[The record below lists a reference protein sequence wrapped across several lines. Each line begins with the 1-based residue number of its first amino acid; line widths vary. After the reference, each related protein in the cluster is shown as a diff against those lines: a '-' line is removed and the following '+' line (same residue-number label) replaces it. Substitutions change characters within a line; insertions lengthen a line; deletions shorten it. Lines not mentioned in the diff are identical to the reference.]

1 MNRSVF
7 YTIILISSLL
17 YSCARNPV
25 TGKRE
30 LSFISEKQEIAMGQ
44 QADPGIVQSFGL
56 YEDPKLQAFIN
67 EKGAEMAA
75 VSHRPHLDYDFKILD
90 SPVVNAFALPGGF
103 VYFTRGILAHFNNEA
118 EFAGVLG
125 HEIGHITAKHSVRQ
139 QNSQIFSQAI
149 MIGGVV
155 LSEDFRNYA
164 NVANQGLG
172 LLLLKN
178 SRDHESESDKLGVE
192 YSTKIGYDSHNMANF
207 FQTLKRLS
215 GESSIPS
222 FMSTHPDPV
231 DRYAKVHNLT
241 TDWQAK
247 LNLTPEELV
256 TNRNIY
262 LKRIHGLIYG
272 PDPKQGFVE
281 GNSFYH
287 PVLRFVFDYPQAWTL
302 NNAPSQVTI
311 APQDGKALLL
321 MTLAQAQDLSTAK
334 SEVIEQNK
342 LNVIE
347 TQSAS
352 VNGNNAIKLI
362 SEQSQAAQNGQAA
375 EVIRILTYLIQYDS
389 RIYVFHGMSKQADF
403 NTYFGNFQNT
413 MNSFKQLSDP
423 KFLNREAEKI
433 KIVTN
438 DRAQSLKSIL
448 EKHKITSSRL
458 EELAII
464 NGMQLSDQVPQ
475 GMMIKVVE

>member
-1 MNRSVF
+1 MNRLTFLSITF
-7 YTIILISSLL
+7 ISILLF
-17 YSCARNPV
+17 SCARNPV

-56 YEDPKLQAFIN
+56 YEDPELQAFIN

-164 NVANQGLG
+164 DVANQGLG

-231 DRYAKVHNLT
+231 DRYNKVHNLT
-241 TDWQAK
+241 DDWQSK
-247 LNLTPEELV
+247 LNLSPQEVV
-256 TNRNIY
+256 TNRNDY
-262 LKRIHGLIYG
+262 LKRIDGLIYG
-272 PDPKQGFVE
+272 SDPKQGFVE

-287 PVLRFVFDYPQAWTL
+287 PVLRFVFDYPQGWTL

-321 MTLAQAQDLSTAK
+321 MTLAQSQDLATAK

-347 TQSAS
+347 TQSAN

-362 SEQSQAAQNGQAA
+362 SEQSQTAQNGQPA
-375 EVIRILTYLIQYDS
+375 EVIRILTYLIQYDN
-389 RIYVFHGMSKQADF
+389 RIYIFHGMSKQADF
-403 NTYFGNFQNT
+403 NAYFGNLQAT
-413 MNSFKQLSDP
+413 MNSFKQLTDP
-423 KFLNREAEKI
+423 QFLNREAEKI
-433 KIVTN
+433 KIVTSQTSQPL
-438 DRAQSLKSIL
+438 RTIL
-448 EKHKITSSRL
+448 VDNNIPTERL

-464 NGMQLSDQVPQ
+464 NGMELTDQVPQ
-475 GMMIKVVE
+475 GMMIKVID